1 MKKVIVRPRA
11 QPAMG
16 RIAIPPKYSRW
27 SDYPSNGLDPQKL
40 ARIFRQADDGDVS
53 RQMQLFE
60 EMEEKDPHLFS
71 QLQTRKNAVTG
82 LDYEV
87 VPFGEEA
94 RDQEIA
100 AFVSEQIGA
109 IRNFDSVLLEL
120 LDAIGKGISISE
132 IIWRYQNGA
141 VAVGEIIP
149 IHQKL
154 LLWDQDDRMKLITND
169 APTGRDLIPNKFIV
183 HRYRARSGH
192 PSRAGVLRVCAWM
205 YLFKNYSVK
214 DWVAFAE
221 VYGMPL
227 RLGKYDAAASEDD
240 RNKLMQALVQLG
252 SDAAGMIPATAA
264 IEFIEANKTSSSD
277 VFERL
282 ARYCDE
288 QTSKAILGQTLTS
301 DSGGGSYAQSKTH
314 NEVRHDLTFADCAA
328 LESTLRDDLIRPLVL
343 FNFGE
348 TSRLPSIKFDC
359 EIPEDL
365 KLLAEIFS
373 ELSSMGVPLPLSH
386 IYERFGIPAPKD
398 GEAVTARQNQGFG
411 LPLKA
416 FVNKETPELTAAS
429 DYQKR
434 IDALGDRSIS
444 LSADLFEQVFRPVR
458 ELALK
463 AGSLE
468 ELRRELEDQQTV
480 NELFEESCSDK
491 LTGLLADAMLA
502 ADLAGRLRA
511 HG

>member
-141 VAVGEIIP
+141 VAVEEIIP

-154 LLWDQDDRMKLITND
+154 LLWDQDDRMKLITKVFEGLLAAD
-169 APTGRDLIPNKFIV
+169 FAS
-183 HRYRARSGH
+183 SG
-192 PSRAGVLRVCAWM
+192 
-205 YLFKNYSVK
+205 SVK
-214 DWVAFAE
+214 E
-221 VYGMPL
+221 VRLRDAAL
-227 RLGKYDAAASEDD
+227 RL
-240 RNKLMQALVQLG
+240 ALTPLNHSFAGATPQEVVRYCCR
-252 SDAAGMIPATAA
+252 AAGI
-264 IEFIEANKTSSSD
+264 SS
-277 VFERL
+277 L
-282 ARYCDE
+282 
-288 QTSKAILGQTLTS
+288 
-301 DSGGGSYAQSKTH
+301 
-314 NEVRHDLTFADCAA
+314 
-328 LESTLRDDLIRPLVL
+328 
-343 FNFGE
+343 
-348 TSRLPSIKFDC
+348 
-359 EIPEDL
+359 
-365 KLLAEIFS
+365 
-373 ELSSMGVPLPLSH
+373 ELSS
-386 IYERFGIPAPKD
+386 
-398 GEAVTARQNQGFG
+398 AVYPQRVYPVINGTA
-411 LPLKA
+411 
-416 FVNKETPELTAAS
+416 
-429 DYQKR
+429 
-434 IDALGDRSIS
+434 
-444 LSADLFEQVFRPVR
+444 LSAIEGINHHWGVSASGYMQDGVYRWGKPPVQTAMMLFEYGKNIV
-458 ELALK
+458 
-463 AGSLE
+463 SLTKE
-468 ELRRELEDQQTV
+468 R
-480 NELFEESCSDK
+480 
-491 LTGLLADAMLA
+491 
-502 ADLAGRLRA
+502 
-511 HG
+511 